1 MKFNK
6 IYIGSLSTSTTE
18 QDLKNMFSEFGS
30 INEIKFITDMYTGI
44 SKGFAFITYTSSSSA
59 SKALIM
65 NEKEFNDRTMRVSI
79 ARKKESGS
87 QDRQGKW

>member
-18 QDLKNMFSEFGS
+18 QDLKNIFSEFGS
-30 INEIKFITDMYTGI
+30 IDEIKLITDMYSGI
-44 SKGFAFITYTSSSSA
+44 SKGFAFITFTSSSSA

-65 NEKEFNDRTMRVSI
+65 NTREFNDRAMQVSI
-79 ARKKESGS
+79 ARKKKEAP
-87 QDRQGKW
+87 RA